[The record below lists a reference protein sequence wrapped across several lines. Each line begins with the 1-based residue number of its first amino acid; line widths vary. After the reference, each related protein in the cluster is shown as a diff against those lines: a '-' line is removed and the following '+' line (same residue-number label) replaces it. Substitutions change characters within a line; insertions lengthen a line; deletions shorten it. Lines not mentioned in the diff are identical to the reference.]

1 MKRIA
6 LLMSLAVVSATSFAT
21 DLSRSGTASELA
33 QTVSYLETR
42 FPGRVVAIAMDDAG
56 DKPAHY
62 HVDMKLPSGTG
73 RWDVDAATRAIS
85 ARYPTA
91 PADGAIALAEA
102 ADYAASQL
110 RGDVIAAH
118 YDATQG
124 AREHYDV
131 DIRLSTGAIARLKV
145 DPKSRELSWRTPAVT
160 TD

>member
-1 MKRIA
+1 MRKTG
-6 LLMSLAVVSATSFAT
+6 LLVLLAFASGTSFAAN
-21 DLSRSGTASELA
+21 LSRSGAASDLA
-33 QTVSYLETR
+33 QTVSYLESR
-42 FPGRVVAIAMDDAG
+42 FPGEVIAIAIDDAG

-85 ARYPTA
+85 ARPPAA
-91 PADGAIALAEA
+91 PAKGAIPLAQA

-110 RGDVIAAH
+110 RGDVIAAY

-131 DIRLSTGAIARLKV
+131 DVRLSTGAVARLKV
-145 DPKSRELSWRTPAVT
+145 DPASRELSWRTPPVT
-160 TD
+160 AN